1 MLPRRATRD
10 VVSFKSPSTSG
21 NPASAVDFRTG
32 AKLFL
37 FWTANMTSLAANVL
51 CLGLT
56 TIIVVQG
63 ASLSTRGPEGSMIR
77 AVDGIY
83 ALRRRCFA
91 LFYVGAARDVTRP
104 DASDG

>member
-1 MLPRRATRD
+1 MFPRRATRD

-56 TIIVVQG
+56 TIVVVQG
-63 ASLSTRGPEGSMIR
+63 ASL
-77 AVDGIY
+77 
-83 ALRRRCFA
+83 
-91 LFYVGAARDVTRP
+91 AARDP
-104 DASDG
+104 SSASPARLAGFPSGFL